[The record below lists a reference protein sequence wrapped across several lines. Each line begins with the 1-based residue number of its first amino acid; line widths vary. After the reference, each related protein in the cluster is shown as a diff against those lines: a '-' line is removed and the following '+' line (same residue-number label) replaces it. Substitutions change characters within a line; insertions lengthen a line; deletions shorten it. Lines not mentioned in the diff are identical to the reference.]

1 MPGCHIDRPY
11 TNRSVPEVNGKFHP
25 SVQENMPPPH
35 AALHGFSARLAC
47 VVAQERG
54 RGKKQAFAR
63 KIGVK
68 PGQLSRY
75 LRGQIPDP
83 PVLVAIAAAGQ
94 VSLDWLLMGREPGGE
109 GAAHPL
115 LSQLLLQRLAQLPGP
130 MVTML
135 LAVLDQLEAMGLWNQ
150 WL

>member
-1 MPGCHIDRPY
+1 
-11 TNRSVPEVNGKFHP
+11 
-25 SVQENMPPPH
+25 
-35 AALHGFSARLAC
+35 LAC
-47 VVAQERG
+47 VVAQECG

-68 PGQLSRY
+68 PAQLSRY

-94 VSLDWLLMGREPGGE
+94 VSLDWLLMGREPWGE

-115 LSQLLLQRLAQLPGP
+115 PSQLLQQRLAQLPGP

>member
-1 MPGCHIDRPY
+1 
-11 TNRSVPEVNGKFHP
+11 
-25 SVQENMPPPH
+25 MPPPQ
-35 AALHGFSARLAC
+35 AALHGFSERLAF
-47 VVAQERG
+47 VVAREQG

-68 PGQLSRY
+68 PAQLSRY

-94 VSLDWLLMGREPGGE
+94 VSLDWLLMGREPWGE

-115 LSQLLLQRLAQLPGP
+115 PSQLLQQRLAQLPGP